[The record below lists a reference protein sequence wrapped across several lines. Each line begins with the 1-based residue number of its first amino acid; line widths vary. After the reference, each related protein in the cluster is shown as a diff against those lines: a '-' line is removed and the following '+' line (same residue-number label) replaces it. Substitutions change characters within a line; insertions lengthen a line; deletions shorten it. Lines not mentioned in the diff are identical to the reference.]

1 MVTNGYVVQNRFIIR
16 TYACTHT
23 HTHTHIHTHTL
34 SAYRAHLLE
43 PAVADPMRNPLY
55 EKNPSVLQLTVT
67 GLNVTLWKQLY
78 LRTDGDSSLSLSGF
92 EAIKELKDT
101 NTALKN
107 RLEDVQ
113 K

>member
-1 MVTNGYVVQNRFIIR
+1 MVSLSVNQYIDGDCLCLQSSLSH
-16 TYACTHT
+16 TYTHV
-23 HTHTHIHTHTL
+23 H
-34 SAYRAHLLE
+34 RAHLLE

-78 LRTDGDSSLSLSGF
+78 LRTDGESSLSLSGF

-101 NTALKN
+101 NTALKST
-107 RLEDVQ
+107 LEGVQ
-113 K
+113 T

>member
-1 MVTNGYVVQNRFIIR
+1 MYTHTLTNIHAHTHTHVHIHTR
-16 TYACTHT
+16 THT
-23 HTHTHIHTHTL
+23 HTHST
-34 SAYRAHLLE
+34 YRAHLLD

-78 LRTDGDSSLSLSGF
+78 LRTDGESSLSLSGF

>member
-1 MVTNGYVVQNRFIIR
+1 MFIVQNVLSLPPPLPLSHS
-16 TYACTHT
+16 YTH
-23 HTHTHIHTHTL
+23 
-34 SAYRAHLLE
+34 RAHLLE

-78 LRTDGDSSLSLSGF
+78 LRTDGESSLSLSGF

-101 NTALKN
+101 NSALKST
-107 RLEDVQ
+107 LEGVQ
-113 K
+113 T